1 MPFPYMHVVS
11 LLDPLSDI
19 ATKQPPPKSA
29 VLKAKYSTLITSWFN
44 HHRPLFTATKL
55 EPIALFSLLF
65 PELRA
70 DRVYNLR
77 EDGLV
82 KVIARCLGLG
92 VTRQQQL
99 NNWRRDADGDLG
111 KMVGRIMRAAENP
124 SPSPGEE
131 VTVEEIEKALEEL
144 ASRSIFSSQSKQTPA
159 GTATRGAHE
168 ILTPLFRRMSS
179 NEGMWLTRAILKS
192 YLPVVIPEKT
202 TMYAYHF
209 LLPSLWGVQSD
220 LRKCLEVLGGGVFR
234 NFPPTPERRDIKE
247 SLEGAGRLVRP
258 EVGVRVRRVEFLKAR
273 SCKHAV
279 AFADGKRMSME
290 RKYDGEYCQIHIDLS
305 KGKDW
310 IKIFSKSG
318 RDSTQDRAGIHGA
331 VREALRIL
339 RPEESR
345 FKQKCILE
353 GEMVVYCEKE
363 KRILEFYHLRSH
375 VSRSGVFIGTSADER
390 PDFKNQHLMLILFDV
405 LLLDSQPY
413 LSYPYD
419 RRVTALS
426 TLIQPRLGYIE
437 LASRFEINF
446 SNPIALEILREQFAH
461 GITQRWEGFV
471 LKPCEGPYLDF
482 VGERRS
488 AWIKLKK
495 DYIRGMGDTADF
507 AVVGGGFE
515 AQRGRERAI
524 VGWGF
529 TTFFVGVLRN
539 KEGVVRFGARP
550 TFQVVFHISYCIS
563 KLDLEHLKN
572 LAYFRAKEYK
582 KGTHPEEYDLEVA
595 PNLPPID
602 VYFTTPL
609 VFEVMG
615 GGFDRPSNCEY
626 YILRWPRVVKIHW
639 DRDWRDAIGFDELQ
653 ELAEE
658 AIRMPKGGTAVLAEE
673 EERRWVKRL
682 EQGDPGKKRKQR
694 DEDASRATLGR
705 QTSVKLA
712 AEDVGGGK
720 RRMMRRTV
728 TEGDVSQSQSQDSE
742 METPP
747 RSQQRESSW
756 SPASSPSQKALEQSL
771 EQQQR
776 ILSSSQHPPH
786 APPYPQQAGKP
797 LLSPPASSAPAPP
810 PTLPPLPPPPPAQ
823 VPAPSTGISV
833 SSPPLP
839 TPLPSSFT
847 RPPLH
852 PLPMSSVI
860 NALPPPPALHPPYP
874 SPLYNATIFL
884 IPSVHAQSRLS
895 PLLALHKPKA
905 VYFWTHLPSFY
916 AVTQSGLFPSPETC
930 QLGSTTPSASSPEES
945 TPAITPSIESNVIIG
960 SGGVVDG
967 NEAGASAG
975 KIILLID
982 SRTPRTSKKIIAE
995 ILEKAGLGPG
1005 AAGIDCYDWRVV
1017 GHSDWKGERRLDLL
1031 DKEKEGAGVEASGDG
1046 SGDRAAGMGGS
1057 ESGSGNGRRRKVD
1070 WDLFYMVSV

>member
-11 LLDPLSDI
+11 LLNPLSDI
-19 ATKQPPPKSA
+19 ATRKPPPKPA
-29 VLKAKYSTLITSWFN
+29 VLKARYSALITSWFDY
-44 HHRPLFTATKL
+44 HRPLFTATKL

-65 PELRA
+65 PELRT

-82 KVIARCLGLG
+82 RVIARCLCLG

-99 NNWRRDADGDLG
+99 SNWRRDADGDLG
-111 KMVGRIMRAAENP
+111 KMVGRVMRAAEN
-124 SPSPGEE
+124 SPPCPGEE

-144 ASRSIFSSQSKQTPA
+144 ASRSIFSSQSKRTPA
-159 GTATRGAHE
+159 GAATKGAHE

-179 NEGMWLTRAILKS
+179 SEGMWLTRAILKS
-192 YLPVVIPEKT
+192 YLPAVIPEKA

-209 LLPSLWGVQSD
+209 LLPSLWGVQGD
-220 LRKCLEVLGGGVFR
+220 LRKCLEVLGGSVFR
-234 NFPPTPERRDIKE
+234 NFPPAPEKKDIRELLK
-247 SLEGAGRLVRP
+247 GAGRLVRP
-258 EVGVRVRRVEFLKAR
+258 EVGVRVGRVEFLKAR
-273 SCKHAV
+273 SCKNVV
-279 AFADGKRMSME
+279 ALADGQRMSME

-318 RDSTQDRAGIHGA
+318 RDSTQDRARIHGT

-339 RPEESR
+339 KPEER
-345 FKQKCILE
+345 GFKQNCILE

-375 VSRSGVFIGTSADER
+375 ISRSGVFIGTSADER
-390 PDFKNQHLMLILFDV
+390 PDFQNQHLMLILFDI

-413 LSYPYD
+413 LSYSYD
-419 RRVTALS
+419 RRITALS
-426 TLIQPRLGYIE
+426 TLIQPRPGYIE

-446 SNPIALEILREQFAH
+446 SNPIALDILREQFAH

-471 LKPCEGPYLDF
+471 LKPCEGPYLDL

-507 AVVGGGFE
+507 AVVGAGFE

-524 VGWGF
+524 GGWGF

-539 KEGVVRFGARP
+539 KEGVVRFGSRP
-550 TFQVVFHISYCIS
+550 AYHAVFHISYCIS
-563 KLDLEHLKN
+563 KPDLEHLKN

-582 KGTHPEEYDLEVA
+582 KGTHLEEYDLEVA

-615 GGFDRPSNCEY
+615 GGFDRPSNCDY

-639 DRDWRDAIGFDELQ
+639 DRDWRDAVGFDELQ

-658 AIRMPKGGTAVLAEE
+658 AIRMPKGRSTAVLEEE

-682 EQGDPGKKRKQR
+682 EQGDQGGKRKQR
-694 DEDASRATLGR
+694 DEGASGTTPGR
-705 QTSVKLA
+705 QASHA
-712 AEDVGGGK
+712 ASPMEDVGGGK
-720 RRMMRRTV
+720 RRFMRRV
-728 TEGDVSQSQSQDSE
+728 VSDGEDSQQQSQSQDSE

-756 SPASSPSQKALEQSL
+756 SPASSPSQQPREQSR
-771 EQQQR
+771 EQQPQR
-776 ILSSSQHPPH
+776 LLSSPQPLPQ
-786 APPYPQQAGKP
+786 APRNTQQAGKP
-797 LLSPPASSAPAPP
+797 LPSPPTSSAPVTA
-810 PTLPPLPPPPPAQ
+810 PPAQ
-823 VPAPSTGISV
+823 VPGPSIMTTL
-833 SSPPLP
+833 SPLPLP
-839 TPLPSSFT
+839 TPFLSST
-847 RPPLH
+847 ARAPLH
-852 PLPMSSVI
+852 PLPTPSVI
-860 NALPPPPALHPPYP
+860 NALPPPPAPHPPCP
-874 SPLYNATIFL
+874 SPLHNATIFL

-905 VYFWTHLPSFY
+905 VYFWTHLPSIY
-916 AVTQSGLFPSPETC
+916 AATQAGLS
-930 QLGSTTPSASSPEES
+930 SSPEAS
-945 TPAITPSIESNVIIG
+945 QLASITPSISPPGNGATAMTPPIESNVIAA
-960 SGGVVDG
+960 GGDVVDG
-967 NEAGASAG
+967 NGTGAGMG

-982 SRTPRTSKKIIAE
+982 FRTPGTSKKFIAK
-995 ILEKAGLGPG
+995 ILEKAGLEPG

-1031 DKEKEGAGVEASGDG
+1031 DKDKEGENVDASGDG
-1046 SGDRAAGMGGS
+1046 NGNIVAEKGGS
-1057 ESGSGNGRRRKVD
+1057 RSGSGRRRKVD